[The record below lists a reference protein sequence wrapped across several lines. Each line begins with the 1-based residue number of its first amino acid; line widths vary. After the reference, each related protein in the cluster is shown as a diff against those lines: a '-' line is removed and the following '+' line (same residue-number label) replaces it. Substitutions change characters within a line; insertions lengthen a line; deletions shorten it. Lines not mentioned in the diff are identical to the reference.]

1 LRKGVRSSSGV
12 WSVRGW
18 WDVGFSWTIRRRRN
32 VEDRSL
38 GATVDQNG
46 IDRVESDEN
55 YKTYIH

>member
-1 LRKGVRSSSGV
+1 MRSSSGV